1 MTRRSSSVQLIIA
14 DAICDANLSVTSD
27 ANSQAALLLEQTEQ
41 TLRVLAVGHERDVL
55 AHEAAPSAERTDC
68 SGHVILPALVNAHTH
83 LDLTHIGP
91 QSYDPSDGFVSW
103 VDMVRS
109 RRHDESGQIAEAVG
123 VGCDLLH
130 RGGVSLVGDIA
141 GAPMGQPSLIPFEI
155 LSESGLGGVS
165 YLEFFAIGTRTQS
178 SVDRIESLLETT
190 PVKHRGG
197 IRLGLQPHAPN
208 TVSPEAYLAAGR
220 LAERFDLPLITH
232 LAESVEERQFVAEGA
247 GPQLELIQR
256 LGIWDE
262 RSAVAFGKGSSPVQH
277 LSAVLAGFEMSAV
290 HVNQC
295 SDDDLNLL
303 ALTNTSVVYCPRAS
317 AYFGAADSFG
327 PHRYQEMMERGIT
340 VALGTDS
347 IINLPPDEVLSTGL
361 SPLAEARYLYTRNKT
376 DPRLLLQMMTTN
388 AAQVLREPEARV
400 LLSPGAVPAGIIAI
414 EGGRSG
420 DPLHRVMSSEA
431 SPRWIAGAESASC

>member
-27 ANSQAALLLEQTEQ
+27 ANSQVALLLAQTKQ

-55 AHEAAPSAERTDC
+55 AHEAAPSAVRTDC
-68 SGHVILPALVNAHTH
+68 SGHIILPALVNAHTH

-91 QSYDPSDGFVSW
+91 QPYDPSDGFVSW
-103 VDMVRS
+103 VDMVRDG
-109 RRHDESGQIAEAVG
+109 RRDEPDQIAEAVRQ
-123 VGCDLLH
+123 GCDLLK

-155 LSESGLGGVS
+155 LAESGLGGVS

-178 SVDRIESLLETT
+178 SVDRIRDLLEAT
-190 PVKHRGG
+190 PVKRRRE

-208 TVSPEAYLAAGR
+208 TVAPEAYLAAGK

-232 LAESVEERQFVAEGA
+232 LAESAEERQFVAEGA

-262 RSAVAFGKGSSPVQH
+262 RSTAVFGKGSSPVQH
-277 LSAVLAGFEMSAV
+277 LSAVLAGFDMSAV

-303 ALTNTSVVYCPRAS
+303 ALTNTPVVYCPRAS
-317 AYFGAADSFG
+317 EYFGAANSFG
-327 PHRYQEMMERGIT
+327 PHRYQEMMDRGIT

-347 IINLPPDEVLSTGL
+347 IINLPPEEVATTGL
-361 SPLAEARYLYTRNKT
+361 SPLAEARLLYRRDKA
-376 DPRLLLQMMTTN
+376 DPRLLLRMMTTSG
-388 AAQVLREPEARV
+388 ARV
-400 LLSPGAVPAGIIAI
+400 LCEPETRILFSEGAAPAGIIAVEAI
-414 EGGRSG
+414 GAG
-420 DPLHRVMSSEA
+420 DPLHRVMSSDA
-431 SPRWIAGAESASC
+431 SPRWVAGADSFSR